1 LYVEPP
7 QNATVL
13 EEGSCAD
20 PELSAFLKL
29 TPSSSTSGY
38 WQRKFY
44 ALSLAPVP
52 DLIAR
57 VWRYKAHETAAELVV
72 SAAIPKTPEIL
83 DWPADF

>member
-1 LYVEPP
+1 ML
-7 QNATVL
+7 
-13 EEGSCAD
+13 
-20 PELSAFLKL
+20 
-29 TPSSSTSGY
+29 
-38 WQRKFY
+38 
-44 ALSLAPVP
+44 P